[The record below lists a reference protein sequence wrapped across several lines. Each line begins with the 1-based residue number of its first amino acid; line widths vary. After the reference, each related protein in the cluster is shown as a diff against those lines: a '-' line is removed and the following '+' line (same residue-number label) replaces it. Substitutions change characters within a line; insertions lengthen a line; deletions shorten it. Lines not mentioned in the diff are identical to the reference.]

1 MQRDLLEKEEE
12 TKRRR
17 KLLNRTNKPM
27 GVIRTTI
34 MDHADD
40 NAWEALMSNSDDSNS
55 SDEDVVLKTR
65 NARQKL
71 DRRSGKG
78 KAVPSFTVSSG
89 TVPVST
95 DPAVLYAEKLSLLR
109 DMGMLDFER
118 NVTVLVSVDGD
129 MNLAVERLMS

>member
-55 SDEDVVLKTR
+55 SDEDVVLKTGMRARSLIGVAAKVKQSQVSPSVRALFLFPLILLFYMQR
-65 NARQKL
+65 N
-71 DRRSGKG
+71 
-78 KAVPSFTVSSG
+78 
-89 TVPVST
+89 
-95 DPAVLYAEKLSLLR
+95 
-109 DMGMLDFER
+109 
-118 NVTVLVSVDGD
+118 
-129 MNLAVERLMS
+129 